1 MKNKK
6 TIYNIALASLFAA
19 LIAVFIAWFF
29 RIPIKIGANSAYL
42 HFGDAFIFLAASL
55 LPKPYALA
63 AAGIGG
69 GLGDLLCGGAEW
81 IPFTV
86 IIKMITVF
94 CFTSKGDKLLSKQNV
109 IAPLP
114 TLFITVGGYYVAEAL
129 IFSNWISPV
138 DGSPPGPSVHGIFQA
153 RILEWAAISYPRGSS
168 RPRDQAHVSGASGI
182 GRQVLYH

>member
-1 MKNKK
+1 MKNKRA
-6 TIYNIALASLFAA
+6 IYNIALASLFAA

-29 RIPIKIGANSAYL
+29 HIPIKIGANSAYL

-69 GLGDLLCGGAEW
+69 GLGDLFCGGAEW

-86 IIKMITVF
+86 IIKMLTTL
-94 CFTSKGDKLLSKQNV
+94 CFTSKGDKMLSGRNIFAPIFVLL
-109 IAPLP
+109 
-114 TLFITVGGYYVAEAL
+114 ITVGGYYLAEAL

-138 DGSPPGPSVHGIFQA
+138 ISIWGNVVQVVGSAI
-153 RILEWAAISYPRGSS
+153 IYYLLAANKRLKNI
-168 RPRDQAHVSGASGI
+168 VK
-182 GRQVLYH
+182 

>member
-6 TIYNIALASLFAA
+6 AVYNIALASLFSA

-69 GLGDLLCGGAEW
+69 GLGDLFCGGAEW

-86 IIKMITVF
+86 IIKMLTAF
-94 CFTSKGDKLLSKQNV
+94 CFTSKGDKLLSRQN
-109 IAPLP
+109 ILAPLP
-114 TLFITVGGYYVAEAL
+114 ALFITVGGYYLAEAL

-138 DGSPPGPSVHGIFQA
+138 ISIWGNVVQVVGSAI
-153 RILEWAAISYPRGSS
+153 IYYLLAANKRLKKLTK
-168 RPRDQAHVSGASGI
+168 H
-182 GRQVLYH
+182 

>member
-6 TIYNIALASLFAA
+6 AIYNTALASLFAA

-29 RIPIKIGANSAYL
+29 HIPIKIGANSAYL

-69 GLGDLLCGGAEW
+69 GLGDLFCGGAEW

-86 IIKMITVF
+86 IIKMLSAL
-94 CFTSKGDKLLSKQNV
+94 CFTSKGDKMLSRRN
-109 IAPLP
+109 IFAPIP
-114 TLFITVGGYYVAEAL
+114 ALFITVGGYYIAEAL
-129 IFSNWISPV
+129 IFSNWVSPV
-138 DGSPPGPSVHGIFQA
+138 VSVWGNVVQIVGSAVIYY
-153 RILEWAAISYPRGSS
+153 ILAANKRLKNI
-168 RPRDQAHVSGASGI
+168 VK
-182 GRQVLYH
+182 

>member
-6 TIYNIALASLFAA
+6 AIYNTALASLFAA

-29 RIPIKIGANSAYL
+29 HIPIKIGANSAYL

-69 GLGDLLCGGAEW
+69 GLGDLFCGGAEW

-86 IIKMITVF
+86 IIKMLTAL
-94 CFTSKGDKLLSKQNV
+94 CFTSKGDKMLSRRN
-109 IAPLP
+109 IFAPIP
-114 TLFITVGGYYVAEAL
+114 ALFITVGGYYIAEAL
-129 IFSNWISPV
+129 IFSNWVSPV
-138 DGSPPGPSVHGIFQA
+138 VSVWGNVVQIVGSAI
-153 RILEWAAISYPRGSS
+153 IYYLLAANKRLKNI
-168 RPRDQAHVSGASGI
+168 VK
-182 GRQVLYH
+182 

>member
-29 RIPIKIGANSAYL
+29 HIPIKIGANSAYL

-69 GLGDLLCGGAEW
+69 GLGDLFCGGAEW

-86 IIKMITVF
+86 IIKMLTAF
-94 CFTSKGDKLLSKQNV
+94 CFTSKGDKLLSRQN
-109 IAPLP
+109 ILAPLP
-114 TLFITVGGYYVAEAL
+114 ALFITVGGYYLV
-129 IFSNWISPV
+129 ISIWGNV
-138 DGSPPGPSVHGIFQA
+138 VQVVGSAI
-153 RILEWAAISYPRGSS
+153 IYYLLAANKRLKNI
-168 RPRDQAHVSGASGI
+168 VK
-182 GRQVLYH
+182 